1 MKLAFPKLIVNLN
14 KYFFIF
20 LPFPSFLPLK
30 PCANKCCWP
39 NGLFREGRLP
49 SKGKTDIPISSVSIP
64 KLSMAMS
71 IFTEEEMGKPQWNL
85 ANNFQQ
91 SLDTQNVWFSA
102 NLHLLCSGFPSTLP
116 ILPPSIAQQIT
127 RLEKHIVIIT
137 YGYEK

>member
-91 SLDTQNVWFSA
+91 SLDTQNVWFFCKFALALLWLPFHPTHFTSFNCSA
-102 NLHLLCSGFPSTLP
+102 DH
-116 ILPPSIAQQIT
+116 
-127 RLEKHIVIIT
+127 
-137 YGYEK
+137 